1 MMVHARSLVPVRL
14 KLVEANHHHPLASAC
29 LPTTGLGS
37 MKIDL
42 LGLLHRD
49 APSYLNYLILT
60 NRKSLLPSQ
69 AQQHRAVSICQSCH
83 FTAWHCPNSPRT

>member
-1 MMVHARSLVPVRL
+1 MMVRARSLVPVRL

-49 APSYLNYLILT
+49 APSILS
-60 NRKSLLPSQ
+60 KLLDSYFVSLCYQ
-69 AQQHRAVSICQSCH
+69 ARPKNGAVSICQ
-83 FTAWHCPNSPRT
+83 